1 MYKRLV
7 ILVCLLMSSYG
18 CGGGA
23 GSSYGDGGNDDTTP
37 PTVTSTSPANNA
49 SCVATSSVIKATFS
63 ETIGSSFLNRTT
75 FSVKKGGVKIDGS
88 VNYGGTFAT
97 FIPTSLTTFTGY
109 TATLTTGVKDSNGNP
124 LYSDYVWGF
133 TTGGTSTS
141 TVSLATDIQP
151 ILNTYC
157 VVCHQAGGQASFLP
171 LTNDVSYLNLVN
183 KASTQTGTPP
193 SGTLVVPC
201 DSSGSVLYQRVTG
214 IGLAS
219 GEATMPLSSS
229 LISADNRNLIKAWID
244 EGALD
249 N

>member
-1 MYKRLV
+1 MFKKTV
-7 ILVCLLMSSYG
+7 ILLSLLAASMHG
-18 CGGGA
+18 CG
-23 GSSYGDGGNDDTTP
+23 YDEDKDTTP
-37 PTVTSTSPANNA
+37 PTITYVSPYNGT
-49 SCVATSSVIKATFS
+49 SCVPTSAVVKATFS
-63 ETIGSSFLNRTT
+63 EVMSPSFINRTT
-75 FSVKKGGVKIDGS
+75 FIVKKGGARVDGT

-157 VVCHQAGGQASFLP
+157 VICHQAGGQASFLP
-171 LTNDVSYLNLVN
+171 LTDDVSYLNLVN

-219 GEATMPLSSS
+219 GEATMPLGGS
-229 LISADNRNLIKAWID
+229 LISAHNRNLIKAWID
-244 EGALD
+244 EGAL
-249 N
+249 NN